1 MGRALRNRVAGA
13 LALALGVALTGWAA
27 ESPARAGAPT
37 HQPAGPAKAPSAPPT
52 PSLDAGHPRYAAALK
67 VYQRIARAWGSGRPA
82 PRLVVRPAADEGPAR
97 IALFR
102 PDTQTVEIDEAVV
115 ELCETFGPQR
125 DDALAVLLGHELAHH
140 YRDHGWVGDFGV
152 KFADL
157 EASRGMKAAEGY
169 EKLVKNETEADYFGA
184 FYAYVAG
191 YDTLTVAPRV
201 FDAVYE
207 RFSLADKL
215 GGYPSR
221 QERKKIAEGRAAEI
235 RGLQDLFDAGR
246 LLLLLDEHRAAAAV
260 FDRLCGEVPSREL
273 LNNAAAARLLEVA
286 ASLGRLPVEAGSPP
300 PAWALGMPVTF
311 EMEARLGGGAGAPL
325 RGGQGPEGDEVLS
338 RLLREATD
346 LLERA
351 CAMDDAYAP
360 GRINLAIALCLR
372 GEDWD
377 MAAAQAKRAVKV
389 AESAGDAALIG
400 AARAVHGVAM
410 YGAAMAGDEAER
422 AAGLG
427 AARAM
432 LSRAAETCDAA
443 RQSLALLEGKGR
455 PPGAPPADPPSSRE
469 KICGMDFRAVDDV
482 LEKHDRR
489 LEIPLVARGGPAGKL
504 VVLVRAGAG
513 CRATV
518 VQWADRAGERTV
530 LSVWAGPGSDARTT
544 GGVGIGSD
552 LAAVRGAFG
561 SPVRMLEGSRGVYEV
576 YQRPGLIFEIDRT
589 GRVSSWGLFGVSQ

>member
-1 MGRALRNRVAGA
+1 MGRTGRTGICGAAA
-13 LALALGVALTGWAA
+13 LAAALCSAWPVAATCAGVTVA
-27 ESPARAGAPT
+27 E
-37 HQPAGPAKAPSAPPT
+37 QPAGPAKGPAAPPT
-52 PSLDAGHPRYAAALK
+52 PSLEAGHPKYEAALK

-82 PRLVVRPAADEGPAR
+82 PRLVVRPATDAGPAR

-102 PDTQTVEIDEAVV
+102 PDTQTVEIDEAVID
-115 ELCETFGPQR
+115 LCGTFGAR
-125 DDALAVLLGHELAHH
+125 ADDALAVLLGHELAHH
-140 YRDHGWVGDFGV
+140 YRDHGWVGEFGV

-169 EKLVKNETEADYFGA
+169 ERLVKNETEADYFGA

-191 YDTLTVAPRV
+191 YDTLTVAPGV

-207 RFSLADKL
+207 KFSLADKL

-246 LLLLLDEHRAAAAV
+246 LLLLLDEHGAAAAV
-260 FDRLCGEVPSREL
+260 FDRLCREVPSREL

-286 ASLGRLPVEAGSPP
+286 ASIGKLPVEAGSPP

-325 RGGQGPEGDEVLS
+325 RGGKGPEGDEVLA
-338 RLLREATD
+338 RLVREAAE

-351 CAMDDAYAP
+351 CAMDEGYAP
-360 GRINLAIALCLR
+360 ARINLAIALCLR
-372 GEDWD
+372 GDDWD
-377 MAAAQAKRAVKV
+377 MAVAQAKRAVKA
-389 AESAGDAALIG
+389 AESTGDAALLG
-400 AARAVHGVAM
+400 AARAVHGVAV
-410 YGAAMAGDEAER
+410 YGAAMGADGAER

-427 AARAM
+427 AARGL

-443 RQSLALLEGKGR
+443 RQSLALLDGKGR

-489 LEIPLVARGGPAGKL
+489 LEAPMGGGK
-504 VVLVRAGAG
+504 VEVMVRAGAG

-518 VQWADRAGERTV
+518 VRWHDRTGERTV
-530 LSVWAGPGSDARTT
+530 LSVWAGPGSEARTA
-544 GGVGIGSD
+544 GGVG
-552 LAAVRGAFG
+552 
-561 SPVRMLEGSRGVYEV
+561 
-576 YQRPGLIFEIDRT
+576 
-589 GRVSSWGLFGVSQ
+589 